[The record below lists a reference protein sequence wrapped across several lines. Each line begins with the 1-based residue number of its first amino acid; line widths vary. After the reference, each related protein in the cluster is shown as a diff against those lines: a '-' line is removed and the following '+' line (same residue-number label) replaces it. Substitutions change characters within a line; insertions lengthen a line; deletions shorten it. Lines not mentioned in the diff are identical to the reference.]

1 MHAAMITQLLI
12 LAQMSLGPTIGPNPV
27 ANSQRGS
34 PRQPPTTRRPDAC
47 CCAGTAR
54 LCRAADHTMS
64 TRVFL
69 DIDIDG
75 HREAHQRAR
84 DFVEACNLRYGL
96 SSNILADLGGG
107 EKQRV
112 LEFYENDF
120 DWGSKGRICIEP
132 AARER
137 IVIEL
142 YDKKCPL
149 ACENFIA
156 LIKGN
161 KGKSKESNV
170 PLHYKG
176 SKFHR
181 VIPGFMIQGGD
192 FTFGNGAGGESIWG
206 KEFKDDKDGLKVKFN
221 KVRA

>member
-1 MHAAMITQLLI
+1 
-12 LAQMSLGPTIGPNPV
+12 
-27 ANSQRGS
+27 
-34 PRQPPTTRRPDAC
+34 
-47 CCAGTAR
+47 
-54 LCRAADHTMS
+54 MS